1 MRVRKSGR
9 LLYAFVTLAAA
20 IVAVV
25 AFNEGSW
32 LAFVCAILL
41 IAVAGYPAVSGR
53 DPLSTSA
60 MVPEWMRTMEHRT
73 LPAATAPGEHP
84 GRGAS
89 RPSPEESRP

>member
-1 MRVRKSGR
+1 MRLRKSGR

-41 IAVAGYPAVSGR
+41 IAVAGYPAASGR

-73 LPAATAPGEHP
+73 SGAIPAQRE
-84 GRGAS
+84 
-89 RPSPEESRP
+89 RPSADEP